1 MLLIFKKNNNKQ
13 SLKFDPVT
21 QKKTWYVKY
30 NKTIITLHF
39 VQYDVL
45 WWVICQI
52 YFYFQSESSGS
63 NLFDMKKDKD
73 SDESDVTEESDV
85 SDEREEEEEET
96 KDDKVRTY
104 LPLMVTIPSL
114 VEHVESFN

>member
-1 MLLIFKKNNNKQ
+1 
-13 SLKFDPVT
+13 
-21 QKKTWYVKY
+21 
-30 NKTIITLHF
+30 
-39 VQYDVL
+39 
-45 WWVICQI
+45 
-52 YFYFQSESSGS
+52 
-63 NLFDMKKDKD
+63 MKKDKG

-114 VEHVESFN
+114 VENVESFN